1 MTDLIAR
8 SNAPDRISD
17 LMDPMPPVPPERHLY
32 VIIPA
37 AGQSRRMGGERNKQ
51 FIPIDGI
58 PVLVRTLLAFKEYL
72 AVKEQTE
79 PFHLHGVIVTSEP
92 SIPEVLELLQNYG
105 IPFVEKVIPGG
116 MTRQDSVWNG
126 IRSLADLERAPRPDD
141 VVFVHDGAR
150 CHVDRGTL
158 ERCLEGTL
166 KYGICTA
173 AVPVKD
179 TIKKVDAEGSN
190 KVLSTPDRSMLYA
203 VQTPQA
209 FLYRLLFEAYDA
221 AYRAGRKGTD
231 DTSLAEALGLPVY
244 VVEGSYSNI
253 KITTPEDLLLFADTD
268 RLRTHGEP

>member
-1 MTDLIAR
+1 MTDR
-8 SNAPDRISD
+8 MRDKISD
-17 LMDPMPPVPPERHLY
+17 LMDPMPPVLPERHLY
-32 VIIPA
+32 VVIPA
-37 AGQSRRMGGERNKQ
+37 AGQGRRMGGERNKQ

-79 PFHLHGVIVTSEP
+79 RFHLHGIIVTSEP
-92 SIPEVLELLQNYG
+92 AIPEVLELLQNYG

-116 MTRQDSVWNG
+116 LTRQDSVWNG
-126 IRSLADLERAPRPDD
+126 IRSLTDLERPPRPDD

-158 ERCLEGTL
+158 ERCLQGTL

-173 AVPVKD
+173 AVRVKD
-179 TIKKVDAEGSN
+179 TIKEVDAKGGN
-190 KVLSTPDRSMLYA
+190 KVKSTPDRSMLYA

-221 AYRAGRKGTD
+221 ACREGRKGTD
-231 DTSLAEALGLPVY
+231 DTSLAEAIGLPVY

-253 KITTPEDLLLFADTD
+253 KITTPEDLLLFADTYHHRKPD
-268 RLRTHGEP
+268 VL